1 MRATVMYGAGDVRVD
16 TVPTYIEELLPTFH
30 RDVQRGREHDLR
42 PLGEGRGRYPSHDR
56 LPPDLPKGRPTS
68 ALMMIV
74 RFLRR
79 GGGLRRGQHGRSGG
93 QRGCR
98 VGDGDDRATA
108 RRLGRPRAARR
119 VAHGARDGARG
130 NGGRL
135 EHPARRRRDL
145 RAAPQLRVARDC
157 RARRGRQTRFM
168 RHHSYPPG
176 RKESHS
182 VGPNWPARAVTIR
195 YLSTYARVRESI
207 QGGQ

>member
-79 GGGLRRGQHGRSGG
+79 GGGLRRDQHGRSGG

-98 VGDGDDRATA
+98 VGDGDDRTTA
-108 RRLGRPRAARR
+108 RRFGRPRAARR

-135 EHPARRRRDL
+135 EHPAAGVATSAL
-145 RAAPQLRVARDC
+145 HLNFAAQGIVALPGAATAMFVLGRG
-157 RARRGRQTRFM
+157 RRGRTRVAE
-168 RHHSYPPG
+168 R
-176 RKESHS
+176 E
-182 VGPNWPARAVTIR
+182 ARD
-195 YLSTYARVRESI
+195 
-207 QGGQ
+207 GGTTDTKGV